1 MASWIPIAS
10 WWLAFSASHLV
21 LSSVGVRRPL
31 IARLGERG
39 FQGLYSLV
47 ALVTFVPFVWA
58 WWGARHDGPLLW
70 SLRDVAGLRELAI
83 ALSVLGFVLVFMGAM
98 QPSPVSITGG
108 DRRVRGALR
117 ITRHGVFMGI
127 GLWALAHV
135 LVNGWATDVAF
146 FGGLALFAVVGSLHQ
161 DARKQALDDGSLAAF
176 YRETSVLPF
185 AAILSGRNR
194 LVPGELSWPAVALGA
209 AAGIAL
215 FLFHGSLF
223 R

>member
-1 MASWIPIAS
+1 MASWLSIGM

-21 LSSVGVRRPL
+21 LSSLPVRRPL
-31 IARLGERG
+31 IARLGARG

-47 ALVTFVPFVWA
+47 ALVAFAGFVWA
-58 WWGARHDGPLLW
+58 WWGARHAGPALW
-70 SLRDVAGLRELAI
+70 SLRGVPGLRELAI
-83 ALSVLGFVLVFMGAM
+83 GLSVLGLVLVFMGAV
-98 QPSPVSITGG
+98 QPSPASITGG
-108 DRRVRGALR
+108 EARVRGALR
-117 ITRHGVFMGI
+117 ITRHGVFMGVA
-127 GLWALAHV
+127 LWAFAHV
-135 LVNGWATDVAF
+135 LMNGWATDVVF

-185 AAILSGRNR
+185 GAILSGRNR
-194 LVPGELSWPAVALGA
+194 LVPGELSWPAAALGA

-215 FLFHGSLF
+215 FLLHDLLF